1 MISLS
6 LAYLQCVPCER
17 RFLRT
22 EPIKPLNDAYHD
34 RSFIEGNTLGFCFAS
49 TLESVFCC
57 RRMCAHPTAFILIL
71 NGGVC
76 LPRNKKD
83 VEKNIDHKNNPTNQ

>member
-22 EPIKPLNDAYHD
+22 EPAKHLNDAYYD
-34 RSFIEGNTLGFCFAS
+34 RSFIEGNTLGLCFTS
-49 TLESVFCC
+49 TLEGVFAAVG
-57 RRMCAHPTAFILIL
+57 CAHVLRLYF
-71 NGGVC
+71 
-76 LPRNKKD
+76 
-83 VEKNIDHKNNPTNQ
+83 